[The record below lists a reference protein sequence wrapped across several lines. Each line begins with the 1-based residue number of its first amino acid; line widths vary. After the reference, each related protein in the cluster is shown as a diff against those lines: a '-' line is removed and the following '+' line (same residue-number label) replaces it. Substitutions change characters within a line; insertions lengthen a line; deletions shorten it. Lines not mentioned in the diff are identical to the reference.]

1 MKTRDENDKK
11 FFFRGFI
18 KNIERQ
24 FFNKDKI
31 CCDSEV
37 SHKIQFLFCS
47 AQKNGFCTI
56 TGTTTAAVWRKMKQ
70 NAERENERFVNQ
82 IKA

>member
-1 MKTRDENDKK
+1 MRATRNV
-11 FFFRGFI
+11 FFRGFI

-37 SHKIQFLFCS
+37 PHKIQFLFCS
-47 AQKNGFCTI
+47 AQKMVFCTI
-56 TGTTTAAVWRKMKQ
+56 TGTTTAAMWGKMKQ